1 MARGALALL
10 QGLLVLALAP
20 GVVGLVRWLKAR
32 LQNRRGAPAWQPY
45 FELRKLFGKEVVV
58 SENASWLFRAAPY
71 VVFVK
76 DPPGTPQLVEIDPYS
91 YAGVLRPGDQVTLR
105 YWKDR
110 VAEVLTPSGTI
121 QTPDDPAII
130 AEDSSPASVL
140 RSVGIGVGYC
150 LLATAIVIAGRRW
163 GAPLRRR

>member
-1 MARGALALL
+1 MIRLGAYALAAGFGFLAALSLLLAASYLL
-10 QGLLVLALAP
+10 QAPRAQADLASF
-20 GVVGLVRWLKAR
+20 RTSHSET
-32 LQNRRGAPAWQPY
+32 PATIDH
-45 FELRKLFGKEVVV
+45 V
-58 SENASWLFRAAPY
+58 SRSGPTAPY

-130 AEDSSPASVL
+130 AEDSSPLLCRQRFTAAC
-140 RSVGIGVGYC
+140 RIGVGYC

>member
-1 MARGALALL
+1 MIRLGAYALAAGFGFLAALSLLLAASYLL
-10 QGLLVLALAP
+10 QAPRAQADLA
-20 GVVGLVRWLKAR
+20 
-32 LQNRRGAPAWQPY
+32 
-45 FELRKLFGKEVVV
+45 
-58 SENASWLFRAAPY
+58 SFRASHSETPATIDHVSRSGPTAPY